1 MKDNSIALQLKNDID
16 NIESSKNKYFF
27 YGFIIGSLPFILIIC
42 FINNYSNDNLSILTN
57 ILLVASLI
65 TATLNAFILRFTTY
79 SRLKEFFNLKYDLD
93 YNKIKEELN

>member
-16 NIESSKNKYFF
+16 NIESSKNKYFTI
-27 YGFIIGSLPFILIIC
+27 GFVLGCLPFLLIIL
-42 FINNYSNDNLSILTN
+42 FINDNLPILKN

-93 YNKIKEELN
+93 YNKVKEEFN